1 MFDEILRKLLNTENG
16 FRESVR
22 DEFGMRMIND
32 LFEPVRNETKAL
44 VLMHEEL
51 ENSLMN
57 LESLHMEIR
66 GIV

>member
-1 MFDEILRKLLNTENG
+1 MFDEIWGKLLSTENV

-32 LFEPVRNETKAL
+32 LFEPIRKETNGL

-51 ENSLMN
+51 ENSLGN
-57 LESLHMEIR
+57 LESLRTEIR
-66 GIV
+66 RIV